1 MQSTF
6 FVDCFTKELMKFL
19 IAVIVFAASAI
30 ILILLFQNKG
40 IDYYKTKAE
49 EQKLAKQI
57 KKLRKEND
65 DLKKEIYLLKNDP
78 FYLEK
83 YARDTF
89 DLAASNE
96 ITIKFDE

>member
-1 MQSTF
+1 
-6 FVDCFTKELMKFL
+6 MKFL
-19 IAVIVFAASAI
+19 AWVFVFTVVAV

-40 IDYYKTKAE
+40 ADYYNSKAE
-49 EQKLAKQI
+49 EQKLTREI

-65 DLKKEIYLLKNDP
+65 ELKKEIFLLKNDP

-96 ITIKFDE
+96 ITIKFEE